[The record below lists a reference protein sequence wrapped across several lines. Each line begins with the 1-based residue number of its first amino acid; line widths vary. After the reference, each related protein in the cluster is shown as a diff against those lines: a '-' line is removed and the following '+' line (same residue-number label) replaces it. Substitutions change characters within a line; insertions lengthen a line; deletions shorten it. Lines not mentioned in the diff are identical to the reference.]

1 MAKKKKAEKK
11 LFSIPM
17 RIKKLVEKGR
27 ENKFVTQDEILGFF
41 PDAEDK
47 VKELDELYDVLFKED
62 IDVFESVLDGEEE
75 TVEISESLEKELDEV
90 NKMGRKIINDPVRM
104 YLREIGRIPLLKR
117 EEEIALAQGVDRGD
131 KKSKSKLTQ
140 SNLRL
145 VVSIAKKYMGRGMSF
160 LDLIQEGN
168 KGLIRAVEKYDWT
181 KGFKFS
187 TYATWWIRQAITRA
201 LADYGRTIRLPVHI
215 IESINKISRV
225 QKELS
230 QNLGRK
236 PKIEEIADRVNISPE
251 KVRKVSQIFE
261 EKTVSLDFK
270 IKEEEED
277 SELGRFVE
285 DTKVELPLKEAVN
298 SILRDQIAE
307 ILNTLDK
314 REKKIL
320 MLRFGIY
327 DGQPKTL
334 EEIGR

>member
-1 MAKKKKAEKK
+1 MKDYQGFDISLEFYLK
-11 LFSIPM
+11 
-17 RIKKLVEKGR
+17 RIKNNKLLSAKEEVMLAQKVESGDQSAKAKFIESNLKLV
-27 ENKFVTQDEILGFF
+27 
-41 PDAEDK
+41 
-47 VKELDELYDVLFKED
+47 
-62 IDVFESVLDGEEE
+62 
-75 TVEISESLEKELDEV
+75 ISIS
-90 NKMGRKIINDPVRM
+90 
-104 YLREIGRIPLLKR
+104 
-117 EEEIALAQGVDRGD
+117 
-131 KKSKSKLTQ
+131 
-140 SNLRL
+140 
-145 VVSIAKKYMGRGMSF
+145 KKYLGKGLLF

-168 KGLIRAVEKYDWT
+168 LGLIKAVEKFNYR

-201 LADYGRTIRLPVHI
+201 LADYGRTIRLPVQI

>member
-1 MAKKKKAEKK
+1 LKDYQGFDISLEFYLK
-11 LFSIPM
+11 
-17 RIKKLVEKGR
+17 RIKNNKLLSAKEEVMLAQKVESGDQSAKAKFIESNLKLV
-27 ENKFVTQDEILGFF
+27 
-41 PDAEDK
+41 
-47 VKELDELYDVLFKED
+47 
-62 IDVFESVLDGEEE
+62 
-75 TVEISESLEKELDEV
+75 ISIS
-90 NKMGRKIINDPVRM
+90 
-104 YLREIGRIPLLKR
+104 
-117 EEEIALAQGVDRGD
+117 
-131 KKSKSKLTQ
+131 
-140 SNLRL
+140 
-145 VVSIAKKYMGRGMSF
+145 KKYLGKGLLF

-168 KGLIRAVEKYDWT
+168 LGLIKAVEKFNYR

-201 LADYGRTIRLPVHI
+201 LADYGRTIRLPVQI